1 MLALEKLIRQIRSA
15 LGLQPRD
22 DAVEVALPPPATL
35 ATLAAE
41 TDALIKREVSDGC
54 TLDVETR
61 IKEIRRIILADEV
74 LYEGTEAEQQS
85 LDWLW
90 VSMLRLGLFAELLHL
105 VRRFGLPLRPEVKT
119 FAEFCERQYQVNHQL
134 GEVYRARHPD
144 TDIFTMGCIVWGD
157 EYVGNFLKYNLRSML
172 SPGNLPALSAQ
183 GRIVMSIVTDA
194 AGEARMRAAAV
205 FRELARYAEIE
216 FTTIPPEVIGI
227 LRRGHLVQHFYILYG
242 MLDHCSIYFAQGAR
256 SHLFMIPVDAIVADG
271 SLNNMANY
279 RREGYECCGGGN
291 IVAETETFLSALDQR
306 FGDEGPIRIS
316 TEELATLAVEHAH
329 HYFRSQVLA
338 SENVDFGKHPRELF
352 WPVNGGVEIHS
363 VFIHPLFTTAS
374 GIAKY
379 IRKHFANVDYGMIPR
394 MFSSPVTIKVMD
406 PSQAYVNNFTA
417 AGRRY
422 ETTGRPFTVEDFLS
436 CHDYTY
442 PVQKGL
448 FDQTQRLPC
457 RLNGWT
463 MCSDVTQDVRTIIA
477 RFGVAEE
484 MRQPV
489 GSP

>member
-1 MLALEKLIRQIRSA
+1 VLGLEKLIRQVRSA
-15 LGLQPRD
+15 LGLEPQNV
-22 DAVEVALPPPATL
+22 AVEVAPPPPATL
-35 ATLAAE
+35 ASLAAD
-41 TDALIKREVSDGC
+41 TDALFKREVADGC
-54 TLDVETR
+54 TTDVETR
-61 IKEIRRIILADEV
+61 IREIRRVILADEV
-74 LYEGTEAEQQS
+74 IYEGTEAEQQS

-105 VRRFGLPLRPEVKT
+105 VRRFDLPLRPEVKT
-119 FAEFCERQYQVNHQL
+119 FSEFCDCQYQVNRQR
-134 GEVYRARHPD
+134 GEAYRARHPD

-157 EYVGNFLKYNLRSML
+157 EYVGNFLKYNVRSML

-183 GRIVMSIVTDA
+183 GRIVMAIVTDA
-194 AGEARMRAAAV
+194 AGEASMRAHAV
-205 FRELARYAEIE
+205 FRELGRYADVQ
-216 FTTIPPEVIGI
+216 FTVVPPELIGI

-279 RREGYECCGGGN
+279 RRQGYECCGGGN
-291 IVAETETFLSALDQR
+291 IVAESETFLPALDAR
-306 FGDEGPIRIS
+306 FGDEGPIRMS

-363 VFIHPLFTTAS
+363 VFIHPLFTSAS
-374 GIAKY
+374 GIARY
-379 IRKHFANVDYGMIPR
+379 ARKHFANVDYGMIPR
-394 MFSSPVTIKVMD
+394 MFTSPATIKVMD
-406 PSQAYVNNFTA
+406 PRLAYVNNFTA

-422 ETTGRPFTVEDFLS
+422 ETTGRPFTVEDFVS

-448 FDQTQRLPC
+448 IEQTQHLPC

-463 MCSDVTQDVRTIIA
+463 MYSDVAEDVRTIIA
-477 RFGVAEE
+477 RFGVAEDT
-484 MRQPV
+484 PKPA